1 MATTPRLTSPDR
13 VVFPQTGITKADV
26 ADYYRVVSRWLLPEL
41 VRRPLSLV
49 RCPDGVDGQCFFQK
63 HHADS
68 LGEHVH
74 SITLRE
80 VSGQGDYLYVEDLD
94 GVLELVQMNA
104 LEFHVWGARTD
115 DVEKP
120 DRLVF
125 DLDPDEGIEWNVLK
139 AAAREVRDRLSE
151 LRLRSW
157 VRMSGGKGLHVVA
170 PIRPGPDWAQVKAFC
185 DAFAESL
192 VARAPERYIATASKA
207 AREGLIFIDWLR
219 NTRGAT
225 SVASWS
231 LRAKAG
237 ATVAMPLTWEELGR
251 VRQAGAFDLH
261 KAIRRSRNLKRDPWH
276 AMHRARQTL
285 PEHIG

>member
-13 VVFPQTGITKADV
+13 VVYPETGITKSDV
-26 ADYYRVVSRWLLPEL
+26 ADYYRAVSRWMLPEL
-41 VRRPLSLV
+41 LRRPLSLV
-49 RCPDGVDGQCFFQK
+49 RCPDGVAGQCFFQK

-68 LGEHVH
+68 LGEHVQ

-80 VSGQGDYLYVEDLD
+80 VGGQGEYLYVDDLE

-115 DVEKP
+115 EVEKP

-125 DLDPDEGIEWNVLK
+125 DLDPDEGIEWNALK
-139 AAAREVRDRLSE
+139 AAARDLRDRLAE

-157 VRMSGGKGLHVVA
+157 VRLSGGKGVHVVA
-170 PIRPGPDWAQVKAFC
+170 PIRPGPDWTQVKAFC
-185 DAFAESL
+185 DAFAGSM

-231 LRAKAG
+231 LRAKPG

-251 VRQAGAFDLH
+251 VRQAGSFDLR
-261 KAIRRSRNLKRDPWH
+261 KALRRSRNLKRDPWH
-276 AMHRARQTL
+276 AMYRARQSL
-285 PEHIG
+285 PEQI